1 MLKTPGFVVCSNN
14 AIIFLIAY
22 NPKPIKIKKCSFSF
36 IFANSNTYLSFAS
49 SKGLKKFK
57 YYNYKFQKPQYLKG
71 KRKKINKNI
80 FVVQR

>member
-22 NPKPIKIKKCSFSF
+22 NPKPIKNKKKYSFF
-36 IFANSNTYLSFAS
+36 FFFANRNTYLSFAS

-57 YYNYKFQKPQYLKG
+57 YYNYKFQKPQYLEG
-71 KRKKINKNI
+71 EEKKD
-80 FVVQR
+80 